1 MKKITL
7 KDENELKKLEILE
20 DEHTILI
27 LDFDFLSSI
36 NIAYLQTMHDSLD
49 DQLWKL
55 ELHVND
61 YVKDILELVWITAI
75 IETKLT
81 LK

>member
-49 DQLWKL
+49 DQL
-55 ELHVND
+55 
-61 YVKDILELVWITAI
+61 
-75 IETKLT
+75 
-81 LK
+81 